1 MADRSVTVKLTADVK
16 SFIAAMAKAEA
27 AAKKFR
33 DGLGDGSGDPF
44 EPYDREQQKRKRQA
58 PKEGD
63 QIAGAFAKAFSRRLE
78 AAFKSLPKAEL
89 DADASEARQKLQEV
103 RASLQTLSSKQI
115 GLDIDAG
122 SALAEMANLHLALDR
137 LSESAEIDVRA
148 DTMAALT
155 QLQALQREID
165 KLGEPEPIT
174 PDVDVNPARTALEEL
189 KARMA
194 ELNGRR
200 IGIDLDAAAA
210 RTEIA
215 AIERELQRLN
225 TSTTDID
232 VQVDTVQALSEL
244 RALESSLSSVSG
256 RSARINVDA
265 DVGGA
270 LSAIAMVGAA
280 LASLPAVT
288 SIAVGVSVLGAAF
301 TAAGAGAAGFAA
313 VAVPS
318 LGRINEALKQQAS
331 AAGGAGGATK
341 SAGQSAAEAASRAL
355 QLEQAERRVADAQKG
370 VKQAQED
377 LTRARRD
384 AKRALDDLTLSVKDA
399 ALAEQ
404 DAALS
409 VEEARQRL
417 AEVQTDP
424 DSDELDVK
432 RAELNYRMSV
442 QRLEEQS
449 VRTKRLKEDQKEAAK
464 AGVEGSDQVRAA
476 QDKLLKAETDLA
488 MASKQ
493 LTVLKL
499 QQKAAMESAGGA
511 AGGAASKMAE
521 LSKAERALAK
531 DVKAFQDGYVAWQ
544 RSLQPDVFPAIRS
557 GMDLMSTGMKTST
570 PLVKASAAAFDDFL
584 KQANKELKSEQWQSF
599 FRDLTE
605 QAPRAIDGL
614 GDSALNVAGGLTGI
628 VQAFLPFTDELM
640 DNLEDITQEFED
652 WGQSLDGSP
661 EFEAFIAYV
670 RENGPKVA
678 EIFGNIATFA
688 GKIVQVG
695 ADVGPGALDFFV
707 QLSEKLAD
715 LDPGQIQAIATGI
728 GLIFAAAK
736 LGTTLKLGAF
746 VLLAE
751 VLSQMS
757 PGQIQA
763 LAVAIAAVVVA
774 VKGFQAVSGAVGFF
788 SSFGEA
794 VEGAGKKAG
803 GAQSKLANLAGVFGK
818 GGLIAAT
825 VAGVAIAFD
834 QIGDA
839 AAGLNPDLDKL
850 ATNLA
855 KFGES
860 GQATQ
865 DVLDQ
870 LAPKMAGLTGGI
882 ETFADS
888 AARLSSDNPILG
900 FMHTLGDTIDS
911 SLGIQLD
918 NGKQA
923 VDNFDASLSKLVA
936 GGNAEQAAVTFK
948 RLADQAI
955 AAGTPV
961 EKLKDLFPQYAA
973 SMDGIPATTGAVGT
987 AVELLGGQVNG
998 AQREIGQAAERL
1010 GVFRASLDEFNSQ
1023 TDAAATVRD
1032 MEKAFNDA
1040 KTAIDG
1046 ANGKLTLTPGL
1057 TAAQRDAVIQARDA
1071 FAGYVEKVRLSAE
1084 GQVTLTGRT
1093 TEARDAVLRQ
1103 LPAMIDLAGKNEA
1116 ARNQV
1121 LELAKAYG
1129 ISESDAIKA
1138 AKGGQNLVEVLAK
1151 LKSKDI
1157 RVGADVKPA
1166 QEAIDNFVKLNSG
1179 RKIPLHV
1186 YTKNSQLAAGAI
1198 MRYAEGGLQK
1208 FASGGRAT
1216 PAPHIADSPTILY
1229 GEGNGPEAFIPYDP
1243 AFRDRAMDLVSQVA
1257 SDFGGKFVSGPSAG
1271 SMGAPANS
1279 SRVSA
1284 PQRGPSR
1291 GYATPPGGGSAG
1303 PGGAAGASTVVNKT
1317 VTFPDLVVRESA
1329 DAAVLFAQASMHLGG
1344 RG

>member
-1 MADRSVTVKLTADVK
+1 LADRSVSVKLTADV
-16 SFIAAMAKAEA
+16 SGFVSAMAA
-27 AAKKFR
+27 A
-33 DGLGDGSGDPF
+33 
-44 EPYDREQQKRKRQA
+44 QA
-58 PKEGD
+58 SV
-63 QIAGAFAKAFSRRLE
+63 A
-78 AAFKSLPKAEL
+78 
-89 DADASEARQKLQEV
+89 
-103 RASLQTLSSKQI
+103 
-115 GLDIDAG
+115 
-122 SALAEMANLHLALDR
+122 
-137 LSESAEIDVRA
+137 
-148 DTMAALT
+148 
-155 QLQALQREID
+155 ALQRQLRDPATIKVDADTAAAESQMRAMHTEVGRLD
-165 KLGEPEPIT
+165 GQT
-174 PDVDVNPARTALEEL
+174 ARVDVDADTASATTNLRSVESDVN
-189 KARMA
+189 
-194 ELNGRR
+194 
-200 IGIDLDAAAA
+200 
-210 RTEIA
+210 
-215 AIERELQRLN
+215 RL
-225 TSTTDID
+225 
-232 VQVDTVQALSEL
+232 
-244 RALESSLSSVSG
+244 SG
-256 RSARINVDA
+256 HSARVNVDA

-417 AEVQTDP
+417 AEVRADP

-499 QQKAAMESAGGA
+499 QQKAAMEAAGGA

-521 LSKAERALAK
+521 LSKAERELAK
-531 DVKAFQDGYVAWQ
+531 DVKKFQDGYIAWQ

-640 DNLEDITQEFED
+640 DNLEDITQEFEN
-652 WGQSLDGSP
+652 WGQGLEKSP
-661 EFEAFIAYV
+661 EFEAFMKYV
-670 RENGPKVA
+670 AEQGPKVA
-678 EIFGNIATFA
+678 EILGNVATFVGKVMQA
-688 GKIVQVG
+688 GGNAAPAV
-695 ADVGPGALDFFV
+695 LDFLV
-707 QLSEKLAD
+707 VLSDRLAGM
-715 LDPGQIQAIATGI
+715 DPGQIQAIATGV
-728 GLIFAAAK
+728 GLIFAAVR
-736 LGTTLKLGAF
+736 LGTTLKLGVL
-746 VLLAE
+746 VLLAD

-757 PGQIQA
+757 PGEIQA
-763 LAVAIAAVVVA
+763 LAVAITGVIVA
-774 VKGFQAVSGAVGFF
+774 VKGYQAVSGAVGFF
-788 SSFGEA
+788 SSLSSSLDK
-794 VEGAGKKAG
+794 AGKSAD
-803 GAQSKLANLAGVFGK
+803 GASGKLGAVTGLLK
-818 GGLIAAT
+818 GGVAVAA
-825 VAGVAIAFD
+825 VAGYAAAFD
-834 QIGDA
+834 AVGDSLT
-839 AAGLNPDLDKL
+839 GLNPDLEELSKNLVAFGKDGT
-850 ATNLA
+850 ATA
-855 KFGES
+855 
-860 GQATQ
+860 

-870 LAPKMAGLTGGI
+870 LGPKTTGVWGAF
-882 ETFADS
+882 ENFGQS
-888 AARLSSDNPILG
+888 AARLADSGVLSEIAKGTAN
-900 FMHTLGDTIDS
+900 MIDS
-911 SLGIQLD
+911 TLGIQLD
-918 NGKQA
+918 SGKQA
-923 VDNFDASLSKLVA
+923 VDNLDASLALLVSN
-936 GGNAEQAAVTFK
+936 GNSEQAAVTFK
-948 RLADQAI
+948 RLADQAV

-961 EKLKDLFPQYAA
+961 EKLKELFPQYAA
-973 SMDGIPATTGAVGT
+973 SMDGIPTTTGAVGT

-998 AQREIGQAAERL
+998 AQREIGAAAERL
-1010 GVFRASLDEFNSQ
+1010 GVFKTSLDAFNSQ

-1040 KTAIDG
+1040 KTAIEG

-1057 TAAQRDAVIQARDA
+1057 TAAQRDAVIQAREA
-1071 FAGYVEKVRLSAE
+1071 FAGYVETVRLSAE
-1084 GQVTLTGRT
+1084 AQVTLTGRT

-1116 ARNQV
+1116 ARTQV

-1157 RVGADVKPA
+1157 RVGADMKPA
-1166 QEAIDNFVKLNSG
+1166 QEAIDNFITLNSG

-1198 MRYAEGGLQK
+1198 MRYAEGGVQK

-1257 SDFGGKFVSGPSAG
+1257 SDFGGKFVTGSSAG
-1271 SMGAPANS
+1271 AMGTPANS
-1279 SRVSA
+1279 SKVSA
-1284 PQRGPSR
+1284 PQQMSPSR
-1291 GYATPPGGGSAG
+1291 QYAPASSGGSSSGGDSWDGGLGSSGGGPVVAMYG
-1303 PGGAAGASTVVNKT
+1303 TVI
-1317 VTFPDLVVRESA
+1317 RESMDA
-1329 DAAVLFAQASMHLGG
+1329 DVVTAKIGMAVDS